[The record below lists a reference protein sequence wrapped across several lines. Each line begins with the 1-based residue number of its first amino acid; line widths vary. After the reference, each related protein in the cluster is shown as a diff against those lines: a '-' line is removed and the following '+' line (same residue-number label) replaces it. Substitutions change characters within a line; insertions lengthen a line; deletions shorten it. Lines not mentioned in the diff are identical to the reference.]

1 MKNNR
6 DTWVC
11 AEHTHDDLLHCKTC
25 YGRELISSNLAKD
38 ELRVILAARKPT
50 LCSDI
55 INAETEHG
63 PHVMYKCGQCSFNY
77 HVNCKVFFLAC
88 EECFISQ
95 KVCTHGDKAEP
106 ICESCCMNRR
116 KTCCAQCGDGT
127 ELVPFAD
134 SGFVCV
140 FCHSTFHT
148 KCMDRVSAIKGQFYC
163 QKCASDSKEPE
174 DKGEDNCSRKE
185 KRMAMARDLDARKN
199 LYVDEIA
206 MEFVNGTM
214 TIEDLQRETEQ
225 HLFYRIYCPWSSYF
239 RRAVHEITALRSA
252 GYQTGSRPSDEDV
265 KFSLDMHLDQV
276 ENLNRKPWEQKMSV
290 QDWRKFAGL

>member
-63 PHVMYKCGQCSFNY
+63 PRVMYKCGQCSFNY

-116 KTCCAQCGDGT
+116 KTCCAHCGDGT
-127 ELVPFAD
+127 ELVPFA
-134 SGFVCV
+134 
-140 FCHSTFHT
+140 
-148 KCMDRVSAIKGQFYC
+148 
-163 QKCASDSKEPE
+163 

-185 KRMAMARDLDARKN
+185 KRTAMVRDLHARKN